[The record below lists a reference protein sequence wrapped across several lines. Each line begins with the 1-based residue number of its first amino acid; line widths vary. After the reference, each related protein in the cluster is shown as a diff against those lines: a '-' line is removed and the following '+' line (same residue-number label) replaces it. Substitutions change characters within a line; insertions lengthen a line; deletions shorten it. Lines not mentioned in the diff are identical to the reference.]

1 MVGEG
6 RHDTGEPTLGTRRPA
21 VPTRSLVV
29 DVVVVALLAATG
41 TSLLIWRAAM
51 LPSVGT
57 TGRALFAVEAV
68 TVAWLVLTAV
78 LFSGRVSARP
88 DPPAPASGMTLDVVI
103 PVAGEPIAMV
113 EQTIRA
119 ALAIDWPA
127 NVVVCND
134 GRMADSPD
142 AEAVIALCRGLGVT
156 CLTRSGGER
165 GKAGNLNHALPY
177 LRGEFLLVLDADHRV
192 RTDVARQLLGYF
204 RHSEIAFVTTP
215 QEFLDSDRD
224 TLNPTE
230 PVFYRAT
237 QPARDR
243 HGLAFSTGNGVV
255 YRRSAVVGIGGFSE
269 WSVVEDLH
277 TSIRLHAAGWRSV
290 FHPWAVSV
298 GLAPRTSA
306 EYARQRVR
314 WSVDSLRILFLDP
327 PWRRRGLSATA
338 RLFYTHT
345 LVSYLVVM
353 VQVGFL
359 LGPPA
364 WILGRLSMLHGADWQ
379 DQVRHIGPWL
389 AVVALTLIRWAGWRG
404 AVRSLRLATAF
415 QPLIFWAALMGIVS
429 RTVGRGGVTRKVHQP
444 RFNGIVLSAQLLPV
458 GLVAAMVWAVF
469 DPRPGGSDLAMVW
482 AAVLASIGV
491 GPMLRFGGRQVAA
504 GALQAT
510 VVVVAVSLAAGSI
523 AVSRFGWEPP
533 QALYRS
539 FEPVDPSLRDATIV
553 VNDFGSNLV
562 LGPAIPAPEPT
573 PPPTGG
579 DGDTDLSE
587 VAAGVTSAVTHVS
600 LARGDGAYVGF
611 ASDPLPYDLA
621 DVDRWADEVTEPQ
634 IVHWYQQWGSG
645 DSRFRGDWLA
655 EVADDGRIPMISW
668 EAWAKPEGSYT
679 SATQA
684 LGRMDDIAAGVHDE
698 YIDSWAE
705 AAADYGRPI
714 LLRPF
719 HEMNGFWYPWS
730 VGVNGNSADDYVAGW
745 RHVVDRFDAA
755 GADNVGFVWS
765 INTLASFEEG
775 QGVEAYYPG
784 DAYVDWVATSGFNWD
799 DYDPEWSS
807 WVSAEWVF
815 GNTYDVLAGFGKP
828 VMFAEIG
835 SGTNGGDGEAWVAE
849 AAAWFA
855 TLPEVGAIVWFDR
868 TYDGRIDFRLLPE
881 QQVALA
887 DAVDR
892 HDELAPPLA
901 YERHVTAPRVDA
913 AAGAPVDVPDVGDA
927 APAEEEGAAVAV
939 PRDEGEGEDEDED
952 EGVEDGPTGAGA
964 DGSAAAEW
972 RPRPGGPRAGAGPPR
987 PGGPGTRGPD

>member
-6 RHDTGEPTLGTRRPA
+6 RRSTEAASLGSRRPEI
-21 VPTRSLVV
+21 PTRAAVV
-29 DVVVVALLAATG
+29 DVVVVVALAAAG
-41 TSLLIWRAAM
+41 ASLLTWRAGM
-51 LPSVGT
+51 LPSVGLA
-57 TGRALFAVEAV
+57 GRALFAVEAL
-68 TVAWLVLTAV
+68 TVLWLVLTAV
-78 LFSGRVSARP
+78 LFSGRVSDRPTPP
-88 DPPAPASGMTLDVVI
+88 DPLPGMTLDVLI

-119 ALAIDWPA
+119 ALAIDWPST
-127 NVVVCND
+127 VIVCND
-134 GRMADSPD
+134 GRMAGSPD
-142 AEAVIALCRGLGVT
+142 AEAVVDLCRGLGVP

-177 LRGEFLLVLDADHRV
+177 LRGEFLLVIDADHRV

-204 RHSEIAFVTTP
+204 RHPEIAFVTTP
-215 QEFLDSDRD
+215 QEFIDSDRD

-255 YRRSAVVGIGGFSE
+255 YRRSAVVEIGGFSE

-277 TSIRLHAAGWRSV
+277 TSIRLHAEGWRSV
-290 FHPWAVSV
+290 FHPWPVSV

-314 WSVDSLRILFLDP
+314 WSVDSLRILLLDP
-327 PWRRRGLSATA
+327 PWRRRGLSLAA
-338 RLFYTHT
+338 RAYYTHT
-345 LVSYLVVM
+345 LLSYLVVM

-379 DQVRHIGPWL
+379 DQLRHIGPWL

-404 AVRSLRLATAF
+404 AVRSLRLASAF
-415 QPLIFWAALMGIVS
+415 QPLIFWAALLGMAS
-429 RTVGRGGVTRKVHQP
+429 RTVGRGGVTRKAQQP
-444 RFNGIVLSAQLLPV
+444 RLNGIVLSAQLLPV
-458 GLVAAMVWAVF
+458 GLVAVMLWAVF

-482 AAVLASIGV
+482 AAALASIGV
-491 GPMLRFGGRQVAA
+491 GPMLRFGGRQLAA
-504 GALQAT
+504 AAMQVT
-510 VVVVAVSLAAGSI
+510 IVVVAVSLAAGSV

-533 QALYRS
+533 EVLYPS

-562 LGPAIPAPEPT
+562 LGPAIPAPDDDRSPIEVEGT
-573 PPPTGG
+573 
-579 DGDTDLSE
+579 TDLAA
-587 VAAGVTSAVTHVS
+587 VAAGVESTITHVS
-600 LARGDGAYVGF
+600 LAPGEGVYVGV
-611 ASDPLPYDLA
+611 ATDALPYDLD
-621 DVDRWADEVTEPQ
+621 DVGRWADEVTEPQ

-679 SATQA
+679 SATQE
-684 LGRMDDIAAGVHDE
+684 LGRMDDIADGVHDA
-698 YIDSWAE
+698 YIDGWAE
-705 AAADYGRPI
+705 AAAGYGRPI

-730 VGVNGNSADDYVAGW
+730 VGVNGNTAEDYVAGW

-755 GADNVGFVWS
+755 GADNVSFVWS

-775 QGVEAYYPG
+775 VGVEAYYPG

-799 DYDPEWSS
+799 DYDPAWSS

-815 GNTYDVLAGFGKP
+815 GDTYDVLASFGKP

-835 SGTNGGDGEAWVAE
+835 SGTNGGDSAAWVAD
-849 AAAWFA
+849 ATAWFA
-855 TLPEVGAIVWFDR
+855 TLPDLAAIVWFDR
-868 TYDGRIDFRLLPE
+868 TYDGRIDFRLVPE
-881 QQVALA
+881 QQVALGR
-887 DAVDR
+887 AVDR
-892 HDELAPPLA
+892 HDELAPPLLF
-901 YERHVTAPRVDA
+901 EGHVGA
-913 AAGAPVDVPDVGDA
+913 AAVEASAGPGIDSPDVGEA
-927 APAEEEGAAVAV
+927 APPDGGGVTIVVPPGIGRSGDDGDDTASSAGGREEPGGA
-939 PRDEGEGEDEDED
+939 
-952 EGVEDGPTGAGA
+952 
-964 DGSAAAEW
+964 
-972 RPRPGGPRAGAGPPR
+972 RPGVGPPR
-987 PGGPGTRGPD
+987 PGGPSPGLPD